1 MLKVAEQNIYDII
14 HKITNEMKKMELVI
28 MKMKQITED
37 LLDLRMLIIR
47 SLEENGE
54 EKGEVR
60 ENGSF
65 EK

>member
-1 MLKVAEQNIYDII
+1 
-14 HKITNEMKKMELVI
+14 MKKMELVI